1 MVCWCSADSELDYI
15 MPLASSTSESLG
27 YNQLLLAGYDSE
39 NYAERPDK
47 LGVQLKGLA
56 NNSGWVTVRL
66 IKIPYD
72 DAATLDTPTIACE
85 CELRPEAGGLV
96 TFSVEMP
103 ADYEVLAL
111 TFEE

>member
-15 MPLASSTSESLG
+15 MPLASRTSESLS
-27 YNQLLLAGYDSE
+27 YNQLLLTGYDSE

-56 NNSGWVTVRL
+56 NNSGCVTVRL

-72 DAATLDTPTIACE
+72 DAATLDTPTIAYE
-85 CELRPEAGGLV
+85 CELRPEAGGLM